1 MRKKI
6 FAGFV
11 GYLEGERVNVADR
24 RNWVE

>member
-11 GYLEGERVNVADR
+11 GYLEGERVNVAGR
-24 RNWVE
+24 IWVE